1 MAHHFKLR
9 ISVEIRVL
17 KIRVKFVDKY
27 FPLSP
32 LCLFQTQ
39 IVKTLTLKLRA
50 RTPQLK
56 SRYTSTQFQVHLNSN
71 PFQSIPTNTKT
82 SFTISLVK

>member
-56 SRYTSTQFQVHLNSN
+56 SRYTSTQIHFN
-71 PFQSIPTNTKT
+71 PFPQTQKLLLNDLLAQDIN
-82 SFTISLVK
+82 ISR